1 MSRGFQ
7 GRPAENPNNC
17 TDPYTPSFWLG
28 KPGALTQIRMPD
40 AGIRRDGADNFA
52 VRNLLDGQSVDRSP
66 YLCRTWTFTHQWL
79 TPDVMS
85 VFMEYATRQ
94 RGIGPFILIDPQMK
108 NLLSPNQ
115 ASGTDALHTTE
126 GFAVTGTGDVLSSS
140 TAWFQQGERSLLWQQ
155 IVPTVPAAT
164 QVYDIFARN
173 EFGTWGISTSGHT
186 WTTTGGVGGD
196 YGTNPTDE
204 IGYQQSNSANVMR
217 TQSIPTDKN
226 AIFAADFYFTSSV
239 ATGAPWRAY
248 VQGRYT
254 DQSNFYAVEFTLSTA
269 GVFTYQLVKFVA
281 GVRTTL
287 SSLITSPTTYVSR
300 TPWRAEIY
308 TVGTTINARVYP
320 VVAPAPDEW
329 TFEVTDSSL
338 TTGGNGAL
346 STKLDV
352 GGTGAP
358 YINFDNVIGNFAKG
372 GVLTVS
378 TPTGLYGFCLPPGA
392 TYAFSGY
399 VRGYPGSDASVDATP
414 RVALMNGVGAVGS
427 TVNGTVIS
435 TVTGSATSFCVTG
448 VVPPVTGAVY
458 VSPQIV
464 ISDASVTDQAGL
476 YLDQL
481 QFELTPTGACTT
493 WEYGQGQ
500 PFVGVRAENE
510 SVPRILRTDVNYIAV
525 EVT

>member
-1 MSRGFQ
+1 MSRGFE
-7 GRPAENPNNC
+7 GRPLENPNSC
-17 TDPYTPSFWLG
+17 TDPYAPSFWLG
-28 KPGALTQIRMPD
+28 KPGALTLIRMPD
-40 AGIRRDGADNFA
+40 AGIRRDGVDNFA

-66 YLCRTWTFTHQWL
+66 YLCRTWTFQHQWL
-79 TPDVMS
+79 RPEVMS

-94 RGIGPFILIDPQMK
+94 RGVGPFILVDPQMK
-108 NLLSPNQ
+108 NLLTPNQ

-126 GFAVTGTGDVLSSS
+126 GFAVTGTGDALSSS
-140 TAWFQQGERSLLWQQ
+140 TAWYQQGERSLLWQQ
-155 IVPTVPAAT
+155 NVPTVPAAT
-164 QVYDIFARN
+164 QLYDDFNRSVGN
-173 EFGTWGISTSGHT
+173 SWGNATSGQA
-186 WTTTGGVGGD
+186 WTNTGGIPGE
-196 YGTNPTDE
+196 YGVNGSSQ
-204 IGYQQSNSANVMR
+204 IGFHFANSANVMR
-217 TQSIPTDKN
+217 TTFIATNKN
-226 AIFAADFYFTSSV
+226 AIFASDFFFGNSV
-239 ATGAPWRAY
+239 ATGAPWRVY

-254 DQSNFYAVEFTLSTA
+254 DQSNFYAVEYALSLT
-269 GVFTYQLVKFVA
+269 GVLTYQLIKFVG

-287 SSLITSPTTYVSR
+287 SSLATVPGTYAALTSWR
-300 TPWRAEIY
+300 TEIY
-308 TVGTTINARVYP
+308 TVGTSIKARVYP
-320 VVAPAPDEW
+320 VVAPAPTGW
-329 TFEVTDSSL
+329 TFEVTDASL
-338 TTGGNGAL
+338 TTGGNSAL

-352 GGTGAP
+352 GGTGGP
-358 YINFDNVIGNFAKG
+358 FINFDNVLANWAKG
-372 GVLTVS
+372 GVLTLAPS
-378 TPTGLYGFCLPPGA
+378 TGLYGYCLPPGA

-399 VRGYPGSDASVDATP
+399 IRGYVGTDSSVDATP

-464 ISDASVTDQAGL
+464 ISDASVTDQSGL
-476 YLDQL
+476 FVDQL

-510 SVPRILRTDVNYIAV
+510 TVPRILRTDMNYVAV